1 MEIGPVEILEQVGSW
16 DSGCERMEPGNTG
29 PVETD
34 HLTHA
39 SVSPGD
45 ETFLTVT
52 ETIAQHTRLLLLP
65 NPDTIK
71 YQYYMGDNLST
82 YLKKECCDF

>member
-1 MEIGPVEILEQVGSW
+1 MEIGPVEVLEQVGSW
-16 DSGCERMEPGNTG
+16 DSGCKRMEHGNAG

-52 ETIAQHTRLLLLP
+52 ETVAQHTRLLLLP
-65 NPDTIK
+65 NPDTIMPINANIIWVIIC
-71 YQYYMGDNLST
+71 QPI
-82 YLKKECCDF
+82 